1 MLSAQKRTVNFL
13 SKETIAA
20 IREAEARAERIKADA
35 VSKGAKMVAGE
46 RAAGEKLLAETEAAT
61 RAEIEE
67 NFKKLGEAT
76 DRLLEKNRVEADAEA
91 DELKRAAQ
99 LRSRAAI
106 NEIFRGLDRQ
116 CQ

>member
-1 MLSAQKRTVNFL
+1 MNFL

-20 IREAEARAERIKADA
+20 IKAAEATAERIKADA
-35 VSKGAKMVAGE
+35 TAKSAKMIADE
-46 RAAGEKLLAETEAAT
+46 KAAGEALLLKTEAETS
-61 RAEIEE
+61 AEIEKRFIE
-67 NFKKLGEAT
+67 LDGAT
-76 DRLLEKNRVEADAEA
+76 ERLLEKNRAEAEGEA
-91 DELKRAAQ
+91 DELKKAAL